1 MTTKLTNTLLIS
13 TILLISTTT
22 RSFPTSLENNTLPG
36 TIHLNC
42 KHIFEFFHHFSSGD
56 FSTLNCVMQKLSI
69 HASED
74 LKECRSF
81 RSLPIDESIASKRY
95 NSAFNAIFITNRLCQ
110 HNFDK
115 IYSDFFDN
123 MRRFYR
129 GHVKK
134 NKMHCYLKKLKKI
147 NTEPSSYEDTS
158 HTCKPIFIE
167 IDNFLLE
174 IRENL
179 VDDLNEE
186 KIYYCIGDD
195 LVDEKVKDRLH
206 FKIMGSTNYSEEELV
221 QLKNKHL
228 GLFKRFE
235 EKRALCFMQ
244 NFYYDQI

>member
-1 MTTKLTNTLLIS
+1 MTQLTNTLLIS
-13 TILLISTTT
+13 TILILST
-22 RSFPTSLENNTLPG
+22 SSSTSLETNTVPG
-36 TIHLNC
+36 SNHLTC

-56 FSTLNCVMQKLSI
+56 FSTLNCVMQKLNI
-69 HASED
+69 HATEN

-81 RSLPIDESIASKRY
+81 GSLTLDDSITSRRY
-95 NSAFNAIFITNRLCQ
+95 SSAFNAIFITNRLCQ

-115 IYSDFFDN
+115 VYSDFFDN

-134 NKMHCYLKKLKKI
+134 NKMNCYLKKLRQI
-147 NTEPSSYEDTS
+147 NTEPTS
-158 HTCKPIFIE
+158 NENVGEICKPVFVEIE
-167 IDNFLLE
+167 RFLLE

-186 KIYYCIGDD
+186 KISSCIGED

-221 QLKNKHL
+221 ELKNKHL

-235 EKRALCFMQ
+235 EKRAQCFLH
-244 NFYYDQI
+244 NFYYNQN